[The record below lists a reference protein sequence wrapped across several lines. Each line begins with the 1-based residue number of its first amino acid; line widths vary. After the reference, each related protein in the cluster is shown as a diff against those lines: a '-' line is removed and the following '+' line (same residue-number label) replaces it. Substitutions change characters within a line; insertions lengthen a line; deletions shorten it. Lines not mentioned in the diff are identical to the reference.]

1 MKLPKQFQEENKQ
14 NIFIYHYVEELI
26 SNYGEYLK
34 ENYSDED
41 LTRKE
46 LPFLIRIRFSDNTT
60 QQELVE
66 LFKVSDGYTAKLLR
80 KFENLEFI
88 TRIEDPTNRRRK
100 IVKLTPKGIEKTDQL
115 IKIISNWE
123 KNITTKITEN
133 EYETLKTILFKL
145 LI

>member
-34 ENYSDED
+34 ENYSDEN

-115 IKIISNWE
+115 IEIINNWE
-123 KNITTKITEN
+123 ENITTKITEN

>member
-115 IKIISNWE
+115 IEIINNWE
-123 KNITTKITEN
+123 ENITTKITEN

>member
-14 NIFIYHYVEELI
+14 NIFIFHDVEELI
-26 SNYGEYLK
+26 SNYAEYLK
-34 ENYSDED
+34 ENYSDEN

-133 EYETLKTILFKL
+133 EYETLKIILFKL

>member
-1 MKLPKQFQEENKQ
+1 MKLPEQFKEENKQ

-26 SNYGEYLK
+26 SNYGQYTQ
-34 ENYSDED
+34 ENYNDEN

-46 LPFLIRIRFSDNTT
+46 LPFLIRIRYSDNTT

-80 KFENLEFI
+80 KFEKLGYI

-100 IVKLTPKGIEKTDQL
+100 IVKLTPEGITKTDQL
-115 IKIISNWE
+115 IKNIAQWE
-123 KNITTKITEN
+123 NMITTKITPE
-133 EYETLKTILFKL
+133 EKETLKNILFKL
-145 LI
+145 IK

>member
-34 ENYSDED
+34 ENYSDEN